1 MNLGFPSLSNSPKAL
16 CITFSE
22 ISQLKTHLE
31 KENTQIKLL
40 NKPVE
45 SAPWRPGPPG
55 RRRRRCS
62 GPRRR
67 SPGATAAAP
76 ARSPARPSRTA
87 CPTACH
93 TCIFTRRVGLS
104 TASNMHSSTVQKGGN
119 RHPMPAAMQSKCEH
133 VKTPMPISFTS
144 PSLDKQEQHTASNT
158 SVQGTDTSTH
168 KCASKAWS
176 SSKHGAP
183 VEVFLEVLVH
193 GGRQRV
199 PDADVR
205 EQLRLRD
212 VEVHALQ
219 RRHVR
224 LRARTNEH
232 QRQGTR
238 VGEGAG
244 PQVCSVTGQGSTT
257 HSPAMIR
264 HP

>member
-31 KENTQIKLL
+31 KENTQIISL

-62 GPRRR
+62 VPRRR

-119 RHPMPAAMQSKCEH
+119 RHPMPAAMQSKCEQCENTNADQFH
-133 VKTPMPISFTS
+133 LTVTEQTGATHSF
-144 PSLDKQEQHTASNT
+144 K
-158 SVQGTDTSTH
+158 
-168 KCASKAWS
+168 
-176 SSKHGAP
+176 
-183 VEVFLEVLVH
+183 
-193 GGRQRV
+193 
-199 PDADVR
+199 
-205 EQLRLRD
+205 
-212 VEVHALQ
+212 
-219 RRHVR
+219 
-224 LRARTNEH
+224 H
-232 QRQGTR
+232 QRSG
-238 VGEGAG
+238 
-244 PQVCSVTGQGSTT
+244 
-257 HSPAMIR
+257 HR
-264 HP
+264 HIYS